1 MTSAAPT
8 RPLDLPPPLGPLVPL
23 AYNLRWSWHAPAR
36 TLFERLDAAL
46 WDATRHNPVR
56 LLAEIDAERARA
68 AAADAAYVAAVEAE
82 AAGLQHYLSDTD
94 TAFTRRGGPAD
105 LRVAYF
111 CAEFAITECLPVF
124 AGGLGVLAGDHLKSA
139 SDLGVPL
146 VGVGL
151 FYREGYF
158 QQEVG
163 RDGVQ
168 REAYPA
174 ADPTRVPLTLA
185 RAADGAPLRV
195 ALPFRDYHL
204 HVQAWRADV
213 GRVPL
218 LLLDTDLP
226 ENRPE
231 DRRITDR
238 LYGGD
243 VEQRLRQEVVLGVG
257 GVRVLAALGFH
268 PTVLHLNEGHAAF
281 AAVELA
287 RVEAASPGP
296 GPLATA
302 ERLAERVVFTTHTPV
317 PAGHD
322 YFAAE
327 LLERYLGGY
336 VWDMREPWDRFL
348 ALGRSHGAKPQ
359 EPFCMTILALRL
371 SGYRNGVSRLH
382 GEVTRDMWR
391 HLWPS
396 VEPEDAPVAHITNGV
411 HLPTWVAEEMAALYA
426 RHIGDVWPME
436 LDEVRW
442 QRAAHIPPEEVW
454 RARAAQRARLTA
466 EVRRRLAAQL
476 ARRGED
482 PAWTSQALD
491 PQTLTIVFARRFA
504 TYKRAGLL
512 LMRPARLEALLR
524 AGKVQFVFAGK
535 AHPRDDAGK
544 EMLRRVHAF
553 AQRPEFRTRFVYLE
567 GYDVELAR
575 HLVAGADIWLNVPV
589 RPREASGTSGMK
601 AAANGALNLSVP
613 DGWWAEA
620 LTDHNRMPESVGWSI
635 EGRPGP
641 DGDLDLADADALFAL
656 LEREI
661 VPLFYDR
668 GIPGGDVAAGAAP
681 AASPEANR
689 APDATRALPIHWLG
703 RVRASVRQLVPV
715 FNTHRMVTQY
725 LELAYLPAHS
735 RWGTVERSS
744 SIAEA

>member
-1 MTSAAPT
+1 MTTAAPT
-8 RPLDLPPPLGPLVPL
+8 PPPDLPPPLGPLVPL
-23 AYNLRWSWHAPAR
+23 AYNLRWDWHAPAR
-36 TLFERLDAAL
+36 ALFERLDPAL
-46 WDATRHNPVR
+46 WAATRHNPVR
-56 LLAEIDAERARA
+56 LLAELDSDRARA
-68 AAADAAYVAAVEAE
+68 AAADGAFVAAIDAE
-82 AAGLQHYLSDTD
+82 AAALRRYLSDAETPY
-94 TAFTRRGGPAD
+94 ARRGGPAD

-111 CAEFAITECLPVF
+111 CAEFAITECLAIY

-139 SDLGVPL
+139 SDLGIPL

-158 QQEVG
+158 EQEVA
-163 RDGVQ
+163 RDGTQ
-168 REAYPA
+168 REVYAA
-174 ADPTRVPLTLA
+174 ADPTRLPLTLA
-185 RAADGAPLRV
+185 RAADGAVLRV
-195 ALPFRDYHL
+195 SLPFRDYRL
-204 HVQAWRADV
+204 HVQVWRADV

-218 LLLDTDLP
+218 LLLDTDVP

-243 VEQRLRQEVVLGVG
+243 EEQRLRQEIVLGVA
-257 GVRVLAALGFH
+257 GVRALTALGYH

-281 AAVELA
+281 AALELA
-287 RVEAASPGP
+287 RAEAPARGAGP
-296 GPLATA
+296 FATA
-302 ERLAERVVFTTHTPV
+302 ERLAARVVFTTHTPV

-322 YFAAE
+322 YFE
-327 LLERYLGGY
+327 PDLLERYLGGY
-336 VWDMREPWDRFL
+336 VWDMREPWDRFV
-348 ALGRSHGAKPQ
+348 ALGRADGAAAG
-359 EPFCMTILALRL
+359 EPFCMTVLALRL
-371 SGYRNGVSRLH
+371 SGFRNGVSRLH

-411 HLPTWVAEEMAALYA
+411 HLPTWVAEDMAAVYT
-426 RHIGDVWPME
+426 RHIGEVWPLE

-442 QRAAHIPPEEVW
+442 QRATHIPFEELW

-482 PAWTSQALD
+482 AGWASQALD
-491 PQTLTIVFARRFA
+491 ARLLTVVYARRFA

-512 LMRPARLEALLR
+512 LARAERLEALLR
-524 AGKVQFVFAGK
+524 GGRIQFVFAGK
-535 AHPRDDAGK
+535 AHPRDEAGK

-553 AQRPEFRTRFVYLE
+553 AQRPEFRARFVYLE

-575 HLVAGADIWLNVPV
+575 RLVAGADVWLNVPM

-620 LTDHNRMPESVGWSI
+620 MTDHNRMLEPVGWSI

-656 LEREI
+656 LEAEVI
-661 VPLFYDR
+661 PLFYDR
-668 GIPGGDVAAGAAP
+668 AGAADG
-681 AASPEANR
+681 AAAPPEGPGPPPMAGAAE
-689 APDATRALPIHWLG
+689 APPVRWLG

-715 FNTHRMVTQY
+715 FNTHRMVYQY
-725 LELAYLPAHS
+725 LDRAYLPAHAS
-735 RWGTVERSS
+735 WSAVEQS